1 MAKFIYKMQN
11 ILNIKYKM
19 EEQEKIRY
27 ANANHRLQQEILKL
41 QQIYDDIH
49 VYEQSVRDN
58 SQDKLDLMELR
69 RLQEAIMIKKEQAK
83 QQALTVEAARKT
95 VEAARK
101 RLNEVMIDRKTHEKL
116 RENAFEEFKVEL
128 NEQEKKEV
136 DELVSF
142 RFGKNK

>member
-27 ANANHRLQQEILKL
+27 ANANHRLQQETLKL
-41 QQIYDDIH
+41 QQIFDDIH

-58 SQDKLDLMELR
+58 SQDMLDLMELR
-69 RLQEAIMIKKEQAK
+69 RLQEAIMIKKEQAR
-83 QQALTVEAARKT
+83 QQALAVEAARMT

-101 RLNEVMIDRKTHEKL
+101 RLHEVMIDRKTHEKL

-142 RFGKNK
+142 RFGKK

>member
-27 ANANHRLQQEILKL
+27 ANANHRLQQETLKL
-41 QQIYDDIH
+41 QRIYDDIH
-49 VYEQSVRDN
+49 VYEQSMRDE

-69 RLQEAIMIKKEQAK
+69 RLQDAIMIKKEQAK
-83 QQALTVEAARKT
+83 EQILAVEAARKT
-95 VEAARK
+95 LEAARK

-142 RFGKNK
+142 RFGKK

>member
-27 ANANHRLQQEILKL
+27 ANANHRLQQETLKL

-83 QQALTVEAARKT
+83 QQILAVEAARKT
-95 VEAARK
+95 LEAARK
-101 RLNEVMIDRKTHEKL
+101 RLNAVMIDRKTHEKL

-142 RFGKNK
+142 RFGKK

>member
-1 MAKFIYKMQN
+1 
-11 ILNIKYKM
+11 M
-19 EEQEKIRY
+19 EEQEKTRY
-27 ANANHRLQQEILKL
+27 ANANHQLQLETLKL

-49 VYEQSVRDN
+49 IYEQCIREN
-58 SQDKLDLMELR
+58 NQDKLDLMELR
-69 RLQEAIMIKKEQAK
+69 RLQEAIMVKKEQAK
-83 QQALTVEAARKT
+83 QQILVVEAAKKT
-95 VEAARK
+95 LEAARK

-142 RFGKNK
+142 RFGK